1 MKIRTLIIA
10 AMLTIVAFFTTTAS
24 AKEVDRALAAN
35 PSAVLSEINEMNLPA
50 LSDQEA
56 GKIRGEVLWFG
67 ILLEPYAYYYG
78 VPTLALLTKLTS
90 NPGWPRTVST
100 VISTAQW
107 LVSHPS
113 GGGSW

>member
-35 PSAVLSEINEMNLPA
+35 PSAVLSEINGMNLPA

-56 GKIRGEVLWFG
+56 GKIRGEFAPVLYY
-67 ILLEPYAYYYG
+67 YAVVYG
-78 VPTLALLTKLTS
+78 VPVSILAAYFGS
-90 NPGWPRTVST
+90 RTVIPLSEVVKVVWSWNNGGGT
-100 VISTAQW
+100 G
-107 LVSHPS
+107 